1 MISGRS
7 QEALESFVLRL
18 NHEHYYMPPW
28 AGTRVEAKLLSEYLV
43 SIAPKYPKNVFQE
56 PKEKKTEKNT
66 RKKTTEEGEEK
77 TDSSSVD
84 AQNGAESAV
93 SEAGSEAPSG
103 AL

>member
-43 SIAPKYPKNVFQE
+43 SIAPKYPQNVFQE
-56 PKEKKTEKNT
+56 PKEKKTEKNSH
-66 RKKTTEEGEEK
+66 KKTTEEGEEK
-77 TDSSSVD
+77 ADSPSVD
-84 AQNGAESAV
+84 AQNGDEPAV
-93 SEAGSEAPSG
+93 SEAGSEAPNG
-103 AL
+103 AP